1 MNDSKNIFVIISGEM
16 HEGYAVRGV
25 YTSFDDALRDA
36 AVYVARENE
45 EGMEYKAA
53 STEGRWL
60 DGGYYIEVEEW
71 PLGRLIA

>member
-1 MNDSKNIFVIISGEM
+1 MDINNKVFAIISGEM

-25 YTSFDDALRDA
+25 YTSFVDALRDA

-71 PLGRLIA
+71 PLGRLLA